1 MTQFASLKLAWLSE
15 LNTISGNV
23 LKVSLV
29 NRSSTM
35 NFFIKL
41 SWTNLFLQTINVWEG
56 VSFFHTY

>member
-1 MTQFASLKLAWLSE
+1 MTQFTSLKLAWLSE

-35 NFFIKL
+35 NLFIKL
-41 SWTNLFLQTINVWEG
+41 S
-56 VSFFHTY
+56 